1 MLTGKWTLT
10 KIFPDSVSK
19 YVRDGKRG
27 RGEGGAIKLFQREKV
42 DDQSDFSSEL
52 RSFAYCRSVQFDV
65 SCRGSII
72 FCVPV

>member
-42 DDQSDFSSEL
+42 EDQSDF
-52 RSFAYCRSVQFDV
+52 
-65 SCRGSII
+65 
-72 FCVPV
+72 